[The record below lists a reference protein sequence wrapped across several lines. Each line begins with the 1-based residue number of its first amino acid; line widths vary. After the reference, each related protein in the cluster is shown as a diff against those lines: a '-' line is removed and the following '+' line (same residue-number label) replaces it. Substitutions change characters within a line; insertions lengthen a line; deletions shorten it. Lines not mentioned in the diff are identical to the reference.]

1 MILILLY
8 NTLKKYNSIILA
20 SQLCTKI
27 IIIIIIIKNVKIRVT
42 LSWIT
47 LQGHLAELAEDNVAE
62 NRGWDGSVPRPPYV
76 DFLHQNRKKMASVDN
91 RCYSIAKFNLELI
104 RCSN

>member
-20 SQLCTKI
+20 SQLCTK

-76 DFLHQNRKKMASVDN
+76 DFLHQNRKKW
-91 RCYSIAKFNLELI
+91 RP
-104 RCSN
+104 